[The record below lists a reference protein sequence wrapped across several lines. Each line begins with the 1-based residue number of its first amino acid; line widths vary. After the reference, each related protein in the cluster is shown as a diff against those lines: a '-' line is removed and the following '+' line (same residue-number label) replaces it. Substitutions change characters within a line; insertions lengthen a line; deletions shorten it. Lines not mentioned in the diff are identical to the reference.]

1 MLRVVVLFGVL
12 AASTPSMAQ
21 YGGYGQ
27 RNGYGGYGSSTYGS
41 GSNTRTHTVQPH
53 ISGSGSYVPGHQ
65 RTNPN
70 NTQFDNYGTRGNIN
84 PYTGQQG
91 TRTPRW

>member
-1 MLRVVVLFGVL
+1 MLRVLFMAACVV
-12 AASTPSMAQ
+12 ASSPSFAQ
-21 YGGYGQ
+21 YSGYGQ
-27 RNGYGGYGSSTYGS
+27 RNGYGGMGSGSYGS
-41 GSNTRTHTVQPH
+41 GSNTRSHTVQPH
-53 ISGSGSYVPGHQ
+53 ISGSGTYVPGHQ

-70 NTQFDNYGTRGNIN
+70 NTQLDNYGTRGNIN

>member
-1 MLRVVVLFGVL
+1 MKKAVFVGLLVVF
-12 AASTPSMAQ
+12 ATPSFAQ
-21 YGGYGQ
+21 YYGSGQ
-27 RNGYGGYGSSTYGS
+27 RGYGGYGSNTYGS
-41 GSNTRTHTVQPH
+41 GSNSSSHTVQPH
-53 ISGSGSYVPGHQ
+53 ITNQGTFVPGHQ

-70 NTQFDNYGTRGNIN
+70 STQYDNYGTRGNVN